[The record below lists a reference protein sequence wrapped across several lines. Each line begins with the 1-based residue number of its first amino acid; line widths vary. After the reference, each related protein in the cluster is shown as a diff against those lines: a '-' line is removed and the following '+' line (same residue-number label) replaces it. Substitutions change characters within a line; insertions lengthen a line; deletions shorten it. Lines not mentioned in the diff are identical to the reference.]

1 MRIAIVHDDVGPRDA
16 PDALD
21 VLDQARAV
29 QDAVTALG
37 HKAEHFPCTLDL
49 AGVMDRLTAWKTD
62 LVFNLVESLGGKG
75 RLIHLPAFCLDAMDI
90 PFTGAG
96 AEAMYLTSHKVMAK
110 KWMAAAGI
118 PTPAWVGPYPQA
130 VGRVTMSGKTS
141 DTWIIKSVWE
151 HASIGLDEESLVEG
165 ATPEMVFS
173 LLAARASQL
182 GGSCFAERFIDGR
195 EFNLTL
201 LAGPGEVQVMPPA
214 EIVFEGYGTDMP
226 RIVDYAAK
234 WEKDSF
240 AYQHT
245 VRRFD
250 FPPEDQ
256 PLLAALA
263 VLAGR
268 CWEAFG
274 LGGYARV
281 DFRVDADDRPWVLE
295 VNANPSLS
303 RDAGYAAALARA
315 GLPFTEAVRRIIE
328 DVQGVS
334 LELNRDCV
342 SEKESHAR
350 LFDSGG

>member
-1 MRIAIVHDDVGPRDA
+1 MRVAIVHDDVGPGDA

-37 HKAEHFPCTLDL
+37 HTAECFPCTLDL
-49 AGVMDRLTAWKTD
+49 TEIMDRLTAWKAD
-62 LVFNLVESLGGKG
+62 LVFNLVESLEGKG
-75 RLIHLPAFCLDAMDI
+75 RLIHLPPFCLDAMGI
-90 PFTGAG
+90 PYTGAR
-96 AEAMYLTSHKVMAK
+96 AEAMLFTSHKVMAK

-118 PTPAWVGPYPQA
+118 PTPAWVGPYPEA
-130 VGRVTMSGKTS
+130 VGQATMGGKPS

-151 HASIGLDEESLVEG
+151 HASIGLDGKSLVEG
-165 ATPEMVFS
+165 VTPEMAFS
-173 LLAARASQL
+173 LLAPRASQL

-201 LAGPGEVQVMPPA
+201 LAGPKEVRVMPPA
-214 EIVFEGYGTDMP
+214 EIVFEGYGADMP

-234 WEKDSF
+234 WEKNTF
-240 AYQHT
+240 GYQHT

-250 FPPEDQ
+250 FPPADE

-263 VLAGR
+263 VLARR

-281 DFRVDADDRPWVLE
+281 DFRVDTDGRPWVLE
-295 VNANPSLS
+295 VNANPCLS
-303 RDAGYAAALARA
+303 PDAGYAAALAQA
-315 GLPFTEAVRRIIE
+315 GLPFTEAVRRIIG
-328 DVQGVS
+328 DVQGVP
-334 LELNRDCV
+334 V
-342 SEKESHAR
+342 
-350 LFDSGG
+350 

>member
-1 MRIAIVHDDVGPRDA
+1 MRVAIVHDDVGPRDA
-16 PDALD
+16 PDGLD

-37 HKAEHFPCTLDL
+37 HTAECFPCSLDL
-49 AGVMDRLTAWKTD
+49 GGVMDRLAAWKAD
-62 LVFNLVESLGGKG
+62 LVFNLVESLKGKG
-75 RLIHLPAFCLDAMDI
+75 RLIHLVPSCLEAMGI
-90 PFTGAG
+90 SYTGAR
-96 AEAMYLTSHKVMAK
+96 AEAMLFTSHKVMAK

-118 PTPAWVGPYPQA
+118 PTPAWVGPYPETVGQA
-130 VGRVTMSGKTS
+130 TMSGKPS

-151 HASIGLDEESLVEG
+151 HASIGLDEKSLVEG
-165 ATPEMVFS
+165 ATPEMAFS

-201 LAGPGEVQVMPPA
+201 LAGPKEVRVMPPA
-214 EIVFEGYGTDMP
+214 EIVFEDYGADMP

-234 WEKDSF
+234 WEKNSF

-250 FPPEDQ
+250 FPPGDQ

-263 VLAGR
+263 VLARR

-281 DFRVDADDRPWVLE
+281 DFRVDADGRPWVLE
-295 VNANPSLS
+295 VNANPCLS
-303 RDAGYAAALARA
+303 PDAGYAAALAQA
-315 GLPFTEAVRRIIE
+315 GLPFTEAVRRIIG
-328 DVQGVS
+328 DVQGVP
-334 LELNRDCV
+334 V
-342 SEKESHAR
+342 
-350 LFDSGG
+350 

>member
-1 MRIAIVHDDVGPRDA
+1 MRVAIVHDDVGPGDT

-29 QDAVTALG
+29 QDAVAALG
-37 HKAEHFPCTLDL
+37 HTAECFPCTLDL
-49 AGVMDRLTAWKTD
+49 AGVMDRLTAWKAD
-62 LVFNLVESLGGKG
+62 LVFNLVESLEGKG
-75 RLIHLPAFCLDAMDI
+75 RLIHLPPFCLDAMGI
-90 PFTGAG
+90 PYTGAS
-96 AEAMYLTSHKVMAK
+96 AEAMLFTSNKVMAK

-118 PTPAWVGPYPQA
+118 PTPAWVGPYPETVRQVA
-130 VGRVTMSGKTS
+130 MSGKRP

-151 HASIGLDEESLVEG
+151 HASIGLDEKSLVEG
-165 ATPEMVFS
+165 ATPERAFS

-201 LAGPGEVQVMPPA
+201 LAGPKEVQVMPPA
-214 EIVFEGYGTDMP
+214 EIVFEDYGADMP

-234 WEKDSF
+234 WEKNSF

-245 VRRFD
+245 VRRFN
-250 FPPEDQ
+250 FPPSDQ

-263 VLAGR
+263 VLARR
-268 CWEAFG
+268 CWEVFG

-295 VNANPSLS
+295 VNANPCLS
-303 RDAGYAAALARA
+303 PDAGYTAALAQA

-328 DVQGVS
+328 DVQGVP
-334 LELNRDCV
+334 V
-342 SEKESHAR
+342 
-350 LFDSGG
+350 

>member
-1 MRIAIVHDDVGPRDA
+1 MRVAIVHDDVGPGDT

-29 QDAVTALG
+29 QDAVAALG
-37 HKAEHFPCTLDL
+37 HTAECFPCTLDL
-49 AGVMDRLTAWKTD
+49 AGVMDRLTAWKAD
-62 LVFNLVESLGGKG
+62 LVFNLVESLEGKG
-75 RLIHLPAFCLDAMDI
+75 RLIHLPPFCLDAMGI
-90 PFTGAG
+90 PYTGAS
-96 AEAMYLTSHKVMAK
+96 AEAMLFTSNKVMAK

-118 PTPAWVGPYPQA
+118 PTPAWVGPYPETVGQA
-130 VGRVTMSGKTS
+130 AMSGKRP

-151 HASIGLDEESLVEG
+151 HASIGLDEKSLLDG
-165 ATPEMVFS
+165 ATPERAFS

-201 LAGPGEVQVMPPA
+201 LAGTKDVQVMPPA
-214 EIVFEGYGTDMP
+214 EIVFEGYGADMP

-234 WEKDSF
+234 WEKNTF
-240 AYQHT
+240 GYQHT

-250 FPPEDQ
+250 FPPVDE
-256 PLLAALA
+256 PLIDALA
-263 VLAGR
+263 VLARR

-281 DFRVDADDRPWVLE
+281 DFRVDAEGRPWVLE

-303 RDAGYAAALARA
+303 PDAGYAAALAQA
-315 GLPFTEAVRRIIE
+315 GLPFTEAVRRIIG

-334 LELNRDCV
+334 V
-342 SEKESHAR
+342 
-350 LFDSGG
+350 